1 MVSESTA
8 PGLNL
13 QSGCNRVE
21 FRFQVS
27 GHRPLIQR
35 ATMPAK
41 CLRAPMLG
49 SFANSRPIGA
59 SFAQRSNAGVPKA
72 GLKVMKVMGPK
83 CGLKVERMGSYR
95 CRENTNDADIVK
107 DRNMGIVHPEPAPVL
122 QSTGTC
128 NHFPCIGLCA
138 MRWRSCLLTIRCSRR
153 SRNRKP
159 KRKSGPGSELQSST
173 CRPTWPRVC
182 ARSTCAAISRGAAW
196 PQSP

>member
-13 QSGCNRVE
+13 QSGCNRVA

-72 GLKVMKVMGPK
+72 GLKVVKVMGPK
-83 CGLKVERMGSYR
+83 CGLKVERMVSYR

-128 NHFPCIGLCA
+128 NHFPDTASICSGVEIGF
-138 MRWRSCLLTIRCSRR
+138 
-153 SRNRKP
+153 
-159 KRKSGPGSELQSST
+159 
-173 CRPTWPRVC
+173 PRL
-182 ARSTCAAISRGAAW
+182 ARSIIRNYRLYILIISVAILAQAIRLVQGHLST
-196 PQSP
+196 